1 MKNLEVNSLGLME
14 LDARELVEL
23 DGGYVPGD
31 VVTDSDGLM
40 RVCTMRYEGGGTTWK
55 CLGTYAA

>member
-23 DGGYVPGD
+23 
-31 VVTDSDGLM
+31 
-40 RVCTMRYEGGGTTWK
+40 EGGSEEAVLFSFTLTGVLDKIKHNTECHLVLFGK
-55 CLGTYAA
+55 KIF